1 MELEDEV
8 ESRVQAVTINFLD
21 VHHRQTI
28 FTIGQ
33 DINKNLSAQFLAQ
46 DLAFQT
52 IPFTMTSPNP
62 QSDPQTLT
70 HITSLWSTLLP
81 ASPIYSFLLSDLAI
95 THASKGLILAR
106 LTLSP
111 THLNSK
117 SGLHGS
123 VSATIIDAFGGLA
136 IASTDLRE
144 KTGASVDLN
153 VSYLGSAGLGDVIE
167 IEGRAEK
174 VGGSLAFTSVTIY
187 KVKEGVRGD
196 AIVMGRHTKFV
207 RQPAAR
213 KE

>member
-1 MELEDEV
+1 M
-8 ESRVQAVTINFLD
+8 
-21 VHHRQTI
+21 
-28 FTIGQ
+28 
-33 DINKNLSAQFLAQ
+33 SAP
-46 DLAFQT
+46 T
-52 IPFTMTSPNP
+52 P
-62 QSDPQTLT
+62 QSDPQTQT
-70 HITSLWSTLLP
+70 HINSLWSTLLP

-153 VSYLGSAGLGDVIE
+153 VSYLGSAGFGDVIE